1 MYATS
6 NSLAHLADQQVSG
19 DILESIIGAVLVD
32 SGYNIESCRKIYN
45 DSILPFMD
53 KYCYG
58 PHGESQ
64 HPKDMLHK
72 FMAQR
77 KCQHFE
83 VRRDGL
89 NAGSNDFDAAG
100 KSRSYMHIDCL

>member
-1 MYATS
+1 MYAKI
-6 NSLAHLADQQVSG
+6 NVLPGPEADQQVSS
-19 DILESIIGAVLVD
+19 DILESLIGAVLVD
-32 SGYNIESCRKIYN
+32 SGYDIESCRKIYT

-53 KYCYG
+53 KYCHG
-58 PHGESQ
+58 PHSESQ

-72 FMAQR
+72 IMAQR

-89 NAGSNDFDAAG
+89 NATSNDFDAAG
-100 KSRSYMHIDCL
+100 KYSDTHGRV